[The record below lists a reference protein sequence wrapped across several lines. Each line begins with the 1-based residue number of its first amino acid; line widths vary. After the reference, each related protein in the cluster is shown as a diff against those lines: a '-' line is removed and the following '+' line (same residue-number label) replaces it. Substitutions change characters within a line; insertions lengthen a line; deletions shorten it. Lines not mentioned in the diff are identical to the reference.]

1 VSFFL
6 ANIAWS
12 EEMSLKLD
20 ELRKRLLLQQGQPS
34 EQNQDDDQQLRAKT
48 DSLREGKTDS
58 PRDEAVPPA
67 SARKETTLLAPESA
81 PQPEP
86 QIPPPATSR
95 LPTEAARPISAR
107 EHQLSEAVAK
117 VFEQA
122 ETFQSRLKELDA
134 MFEPIERVG
143 KAAADSFAS
152 LSAFR
157 DQLAQLGRSFEP
169 MKAFQAQ
176 LADLAQTFEPMRAL
190 QDQLSQIADSFQL
203 EIAQLANALEPAKL
217 FRQKIIDL
225 AKAFDPVG
233 ELDEGFRALRDSFQ
247 SSAQD
252 GKVRPSVEP
261 QAAQAGLPN

>member
-1 VSFFL
+1 
-6 ANIAWS
+6 
-12 EEMSLKLD
+12 MSVKLN
-20 ELRKRLLLQQGQPS
+20 ELRKRLLQQGQPS
-34 EQNQDDDQQLRAKT
+34 EQNDDQQPRANI
-48 DSLREGKTDS
+48 DS
-58 PRDEAVPPA
+58 PRDEAVPETPA
-67 SARKETTLLAPESA
+67 SARKEIAAPPLASESLPHPE
-81 PQPEP
+81 PP
-86 QIPPPATSR
+86 QIPPPLTPSQTR
-95 LPTEAARPISAR
+95 PREAATPISGG
-107 EHQLSEAVAK
+107 EPQLSEAVAK
-117 VFEQA
+117 VFEQTEA
-122 ETFQSRLKELDA
+122 FQSRLKELHA
-134 MFEPIERVG
+134 MFEPIEQVG
-143 KAAADSFAS
+143 KAAADSFAP

-217 FRQKIIDL
+217 FREKIADL

-247 SSAQD
+247 SSPQD

-261 QAAQAGLPN
+261 RTAQAGLPN

>member
-1 VSFFL
+1 LV
-6 ANIAWS
+6 NIAWS
-12 EEMSLKLD
+12 EEMSLKLN
-20 ELRKRLLLQQGQPS
+20 ELRKRLLLQGQTS
-34 EQNQDDDQQLRAKT
+34 EQHDNQQLHPKT
-48 DSLREGKTDS
+48 DSA
-58 PRDEAVPPA
+58 RDEAVPETPA
-67 SARKETTLLAPESA
+67 SALKGVAAPSPAPEPA
-81 PQPEP
+81 PKPEP
-86 QIPPPATSR
+86 QIPPPATPR
-95 LPTEAARPISAR
+95 QARPRGAATRLSAD

-122 ETFQSRLKELDA
+122 EAFQSRLKELRA

-143 KAAADSFAS
+143 KAAADSFAP

-203 EIAQLANALEPAKL
+203 EIAQLANTLEPAKL
-217 FRQKIIDL
+217 FREKIADL

-233 ELDEGFRALRDSFQ
+233 ELDEGLHALRDSFQ
-247 SSAQD
+247 SSAQ
-252 GKVRPSVEP
+252 R
-261 QAAQAGLPN
+261 LC